1 MKEGD
6 NRKPDLNFAESP
18 DEGGDRHPPNSHPVR
33 PTRVRVDLDQ
43 LAQNYRAIQHH
54 IGLERGIMPILKAN
68 AYGHGLVPVA
78 RRMAKE
84 GAPILGVAYL
94 EEGLLLRNA
103 GIQTPILVLGGLV
116 GEQIPQFLHN
126 DLILTVSSLD
136 KLRAVQACARET
148 GLPAR
153 VHLKIDTGME
163 RVGVHWYTAERLL
176 AASMESEGV
185 VVEGIYSHLANSDSR
200 DPEPTRRQ
208 LERFQAVLSIYDRYG
223 VSRPKAHLAN
233 SGAIL
238 QYPETWLDLVRP
250 GILLYGQRPDPEIPL
265 TVPVRSAMR
274 WTTQVVYFKVVPAG
288 NPVGYGSTWSPP
300 QNTRV
305 VTIPVGYGDGYLRA
319 MSGQAEVLIRGQRF
333 PVVGRICMDQAMVDI
348 GQASAWNGDEVT
360 LLGPGDESSDIPAV
374 GLAESTAIGSNTE
387 PTERHNR
394 EIQAEELARWAGT
407 IVYEILTNINT
418 RVPRIYRETT

>member
-6 NRKPDLNFAESP
+6 NRKPDLNFAESMA
-18 DEGGDRHPPNSHPVR
+18 EGGDRRPPNSHPVR

-43 LAQNYRAIQHH
+43 LAENYRAIQQH
-54 IGLERGIMPILKAN
+54 IGPQRAIMPILKAN

-84 GAPILGVAYL
+84 GAKILGVAYL

-136 KLRAVQACARET
+136 KLHAVQTCARET
-148 GLPAR
+148 GLPAK

-200 DPEPTRRQ
+200 DPEPTHRQ
-208 LERFQAVLSIYDRYG
+208 LERFQTVLSIYDRYG
-223 VSRPKAHLAN
+223 VPRPKAHLAN

-238 QYPETWLDLVRP
+238 QYPETWLDIVRP
-250 GILLYGQRPDPEIPL
+250 GILLYGQRPDPGVPL

-288 NPVGYGSTWSPP
+288 NPVGYGSTWCPE
-300 QNTRV
+300 QDTRV
-305 VTIPVGYGDGYLRA
+305 VTIPVGYGDGYMRA
-319 MSGQAEVLIRGQRF
+319 MTGQAKVLIRGQRF

-360 LLGPGDESSDIPAV
+360 LLGPG
-374 GLAESTAIGSNTE
+374 TE
-387 PTERHNR
+387 PTEGRSEGEGGPTQEGPIGGSSEHGCQ
-394 EIQAEELARWAGT
+394 EIQAEELAQWAGT
-407 IVYEILTNINT
+407 IVYEVLTNINT
-418 RVPRIYRETT
+418 RVPRVYRENS